1 MVVLVL
7 AVAVAVVVMVVVK
20 LSVMTWRT
28 DIPLDSSC
36 EDACEARGC
45 RACLYTRCIQFP
57 KRYPRSRIEQSNQG
71 CPGCARAP
79 PVILEQS
86 PTRQEMLSR
95 SAWIDRSI
103 ATVTY

>member
-28 DIPLDSSC
+28 DKPLDSSC

-57 KRYPRSRIEQSNQG
+57 KRYPRSRIEQSNQ
-71 CPGCARAP
+71 
-79 PVILEQS
+79 
-86 PTRQEMLSR
+86 
-95 SAWIDRSI
+95 
-103 ATVTY
+103 